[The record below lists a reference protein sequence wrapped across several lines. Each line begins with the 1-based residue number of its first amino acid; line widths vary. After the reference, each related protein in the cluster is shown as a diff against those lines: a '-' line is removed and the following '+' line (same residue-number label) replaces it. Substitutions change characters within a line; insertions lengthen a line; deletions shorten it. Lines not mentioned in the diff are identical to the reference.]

1 VLAGGTGGAL
11 LAEGFAR
18 ALRPP
23 DELTVV
29 ANTADDVEMYGV
41 VVSPDFDAVVYR
53 LAGLFD
59 EERRFGIAGD
69 TFGAMA
75 MFERLGAETWFRL
88 GDRDLA
94 FCLER
99 TRLLRSGLTPSEA
112 ARELD
117 RQLDLAALVLP
128 MSDEPLRTWVR
139 TERGELGIQEWFV
152 RDGQRPP
159 ALEIQLRG
167 VESARPAP
175 GLAEILA
182 AADLVVIGP
191 SNPVI
196 SVEPILALLRPLLDR
211 RRTLAV
217 SPIVG
222 GQALKGPTIE
232 MLRSL
237 GRAPTATAVAAGYRD
252 VAGTFVLDVRDAG
265 EADQIEKLGYF
276 VTVTDTVMSSSAQ
289 RLSLARAI
297 IKFAG

>member
-1 VLAGGTGGAL
+1 MLAGGTGGAL

-18 ALRPP
+18 ALQPP

-41 VVSPDFDAVVYR
+41 AVSPDYDAVVYR

-75 MFERLGAETWFRL
+75 MFERLGVETWFRL

-99 TRLLRSGLTPSEA
+99 TRLLQSGLTATAA

-117 RQLDLAALVLP
+117 RRLGIAAVLP
-128 MSDEPLRTWVR
+128 MSDEPVRTWVR

-159 ALEIQLRG
+159 ALEVQLRG
-167 VESARPAP
+167 LESARPAP

-191 SNPVI
+191 SNPLI

-217 SPIVG
+217 SPIVA
-222 GQALKGPTIE
+222 GQALKGPTVE

-237 GRAPTATAVAAGYRD
+237 GREPTATAVAAGYRD
-252 VAGTFVLDVRDAG
+252 VAGRFVLDVRDAG
-265 EADQIEKLGYF
+265 EAAQIEKLGYS
-276 VTVTDTVMSSSAQ
+276 VTVTDTVMSGPGE
-289 RLSLARAI
+289 RLRLARSIVQIAS
-297 IKFAG
+297 